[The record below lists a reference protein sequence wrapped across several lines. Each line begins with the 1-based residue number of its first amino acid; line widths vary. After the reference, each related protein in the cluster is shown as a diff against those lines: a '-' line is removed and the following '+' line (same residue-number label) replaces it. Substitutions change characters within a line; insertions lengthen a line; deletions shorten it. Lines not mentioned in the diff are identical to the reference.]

1 MKKTSARFKSRLF
14 MPFAISLSLGISVA
28 STLAY
33 AQTQTPASET
43 ATAATRPLTYALI
56 SAVGDRFTIVSQKQS
71 VGSNV
76 IDNFSR
82 KVIKIQGNVLN
93 SAILRGLDKALAD
106 SDPTSVRI
114 FMSLEAAELDNVYPQ
129 DREAVALGKI
139 VSAVEK
145 MPQRKDWDKII
156 VVAPKYMQ
164 SEYSGM
170 GSKLSGL
177 GVYIQALYSSKLT
190 DTGTES
196 SGSDISINDAS
207 ASGTTAPDGSKSV
220 STRYIAPF
228 SYLQAW
234 TLDAKTL
241 AVIDKNARHDFTKLF
256 DKQSTAPNAA
266 LTIPDD
272 VLASRILTLAERSAA
287 GALGTDLSATVE
299 IGDVTA
305 IDPKTGA
312 ATKPGTPKK

>member
-1 MKKTSARFKSRLF
+1 MKKRSALF
-14 MPFAISLSLGISVA
+14 TRSLLILLPISLSLGLSMVT
-28 STLAY
+28 TLAS
-33 AQTQTPASET
+33 AQASEPV
-43 ATAATRPLTYALI
+43 AAPSRPLTYALI

-76 IDNFSR
+76 IDNYSR
-82 KVIKIQGNVLN
+82 KIIKIQGNVLN

-177 GVYIQALYSSKLT
+177 GVYIQALYSAKL
-190 DTGTES
+190 TES
-196 SGSDISINDAS
+196 SGSEIGISDS
-207 ASGTTAPDGSKSV
+207 SGSGTTAPDGTKSM

-256 DKQSTAPNAA
+256 DRQSTALNAA

-312 ATKPGTPKK
+312 AKKSDAPKK

>member
-1 MKKTSARFKSRLF
+1 MKKRSARITGRLLVL
-14 MPFAISLSLGISVA
+14 FATSLSLGLSA
-28 STLAY
+28 AATH
-33 AQTQTPASET
+33 AQAQAGEP
-43 ATAATRPLTYALI
+43 TAAAGRPLTYALI

-82 KVIKIQGNVLN
+82 KTIKIQGNVLN

-177 GVYIQALYSSKLT
+177 GVYIQALYSAKLT

-196 SGSDISINDAS
+196 SGSEVGINDS
-207 ASGTTAPDGSKSV
+207 NASGTTAPDGTKSV

-256 DKQSTAPNAA
+256 DKQSTALNAA

-312 ATKPGTPKK
+312 AKKPDAPKK

>member
-1 MKKTSARFKSRLF
+1 MKKHSALFTRSLLIRL
-14 MPFAISLSLGISVA
+14 PISLSLGLSMVT
-28 STLAY
+28 TLAS
-33 AQTQTPASET
+33 AQASEPV
-43 ATAATRPLTYALI
+43 AAPSRPLTYALI

-76 IDNFSR
+76 IDNYSR
-82 KVIKIQGNVLN
+82 KIIKIQGNVLN

-177 GVYIQALYSSKLT
+177 GVYIQALYSAKLT

-196 SGSDISINDAS
+196 LGSEIGISDSSG
-207 ASGTTAPDGSKSV
+207 SGTTAPDGTKSM

-256 DKQSTAPNAA
+256 DRQSTALNAA

-312 ATKPGTPKK
+312 AKKSDAPKK

>member
-1 MKKTSARFKSRLF
+1 MVT
-14 MPFAISLSLGISVA
+14 
-28 STLAY
+28 TLAS
-33 AQTQTPASET
+33 AQASEPV
-43 ATAATRPLTYALI
+43 AAPSRPLTYALI

-76 IDNFSR
+76 IDNYSR
-82 KVIKIQGNVLN
+82 KIIKIQGNVLN

-177 GVYIQALYSSKLT
+177 GVYIQALYSAKL
-190 DTGTES
+190 TES
-196 SGSDISINDAS
+196 SGSEISISDS
-207 ASGTTAPDGSKSV
+207 SGSGTTAPDGTKSM

-256 DKQSTAPNAA
+256 DRQSTALNAA

-312 ATKPGTPKK
+312 AKKSDAPKK

>member
-1 MKKTSARFKSRLF
+1 MKKRSALF
-14 MPFAISLSLGISVA
+14 TRSLLILLPISLSLGLSMVT
-28 STLAY
+28 TLAS
-33 AQTQTPASET
+33 AQASEPV
-43 ATAATRPLTYALI
+43 AAPSRPLTYALI

-76 IDNFSR
+76 IDNYSR
-82 KVIKIQGNVLN
+82 KIIKIQGNVLN

-177 GVYIQALYSSKLT
+177 GVYIQALYSAKLT

-196 SGSDISINDAS
+196 SGSEIGISDS
-207 ASGTTAPDGSKSV
+207 SGSGTTAPDGTKSM

-256 DKQSTAPNAA
+256 DRQSTALNAA

-312 ATKPGTPKK
+312 AKKSDAPKK